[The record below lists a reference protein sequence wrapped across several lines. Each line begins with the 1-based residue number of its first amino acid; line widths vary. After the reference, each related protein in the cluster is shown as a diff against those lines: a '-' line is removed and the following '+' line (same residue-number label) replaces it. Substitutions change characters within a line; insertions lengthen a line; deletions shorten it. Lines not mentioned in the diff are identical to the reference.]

1 MNKTKYEAIAL
12 TLEDNI
18 KNNIYSEKL
27 PPVRSLVVEFGVANP
42 TMNKALKILVKKGLI
57 IPSGPKGNIISKKNV
72 IRPKTRNVA
81 IFYNTDS
88 IDVKNS
94 PILNELS
101 IKAEADNYNTLFM
114 HALAPD
120 VFNDDDFWSS
130 NWVDGYIFISSTLK
144 KELAYKLHKKSV
156 PFVVANRL
164 PPECGVHWVDFNIK
178 KTLRTLVRAS
188 IKAGQN
194 RIMLAYSKISL
205 PSYVA
210 YIKQL
215 WNEILKEHSMECSGI
230 LLHLGED
237 NNRKNSS
244 KCASKFV
251 ESQSNSLILIG
262 IDPVAVES
270 KLMNMGLRINE
281 DYSLSYRAHHLELDS
296 DNFSYALVSYKSLAD
311 ETWNLFKKVVE
322 NPEIEAQNILID
334 EDIHI
339 NKNIKRREMLNAK
352 TEVRSE
358 KYVLAEV

>member
-1 MNKTKYEAIAL
+1 MNEIKYKSISKE
-12 TLEDNI
+12 LEDNI
-18 KNNIYSEKL
+18 KNGSYESKL
-27 PPVRSLVVEFGVANP
+27 PPVRSLSAEFEVSTR
-42 TMNKALKILVKKGLI
+42 TMNKALKSLVTKGLI
-57 IPSGPKGNIISKKNV
+57 IPGGPKGNIISKKKV

-81 IFYNTDS
+81 VFYNTDS

-101 IKAEADNYNTLFM
+101 IKAEADNYKTLFM

-120 VFNDDDFWSS
+120 VFDDDDFWSS

-144 KELAYKLHKKSV
+144 KELAYKLHNKSV

-164 PPECGVHWVDFNIK
+164 PPECGVHWIDFNIK
-178 KTLRTLVRAS
+178 KTLQTLVKAS
-188 IKAGQN
+188 ITAGRR

-215 WNEILKEHSMECSGI
+215 WNEIMKEYSMECSGI
-230 LLHLGED
+230 LLHLSDD

-244 KCASKFV
+244 ECASRFV
-251 ESQSNSLILIG
+251 ESQSNSLILTG
-262 IDPVAVES
+262 VNPVAVES
-270 KLMNMGLRINE
+270 KLMSMGLQINE
-281 DYSLSYRAHHLELDS
+281 DYLLSYRCHHLEFESND
-296 DNFSYALVSYKSLAD
+296 FSYSMVSYKSLAD

-322 NPEIEAQNILID
+322 NPELDAQNILVD

-339 NKNIKRREMLNAK
+339 NKKINRRIKNKQKSVVNSA
-352 TEVRSE
+352 